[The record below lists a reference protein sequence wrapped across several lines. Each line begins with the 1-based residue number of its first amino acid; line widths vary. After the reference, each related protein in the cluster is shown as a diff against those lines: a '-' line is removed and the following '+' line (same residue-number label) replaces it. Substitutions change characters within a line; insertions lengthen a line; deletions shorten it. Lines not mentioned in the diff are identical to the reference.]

1 MDWPTLIAALQAAGV
16 TQQQIAEHCGVS
28 QSTVSELKRKSIESP
43 SFDFGT
49 RLVDLHKSRC
59 GKRAGKVAA

>member
-1 MDWPTLIAALQAAGV
+1 MDWRALIEALQAAGV
-16 TQQQIAEHCGVS
+16 TQQQIAEHCEVK
-28 QSTVSELKRKSIESP
+28 QSTVSDLKRGSITSP
-43 SFDFGT
+43 SFNFGT